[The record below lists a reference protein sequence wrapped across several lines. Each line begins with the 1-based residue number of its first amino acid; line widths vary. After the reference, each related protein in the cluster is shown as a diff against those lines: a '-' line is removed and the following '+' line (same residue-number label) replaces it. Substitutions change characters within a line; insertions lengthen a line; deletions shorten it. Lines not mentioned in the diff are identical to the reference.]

1 MTMRSASLERFP
13 QRPSPRQGI
22 PILICS
28 TESVNLAAP
37 FLVLQVTSSDRT
49 NMLTINALSSIIL
62 MKFSLRLPRCSV
74 WRYPGYPI
82 GRDKVRPGDMICC
95 GTAHLRI

>member
-1 MTMRSASLERFP
+1 MTMRSASLERFS

-37 FLVLQVTSSDRT
+37 SLVLQVTSSDRT
-49 NMLTINALSSIIL
+49 NMLSVIL
-62 MKFSLRLPRCSV
+62 H
-74 WRYPGYPI
+74 YYNE
-82 GRDKVRPGDMICC
+82 
-95 GTAHLRI
+95 A